1 MKALDTI
8 LFDLDGT
15 LLPMEQ
21 GTFID
26 TYFALLAKRVSA
38 LGYDPKLF
46 LKALWEGTTAMLY
59 NDGTLSNS
67 ERFWQTFYKLF
78 GATSTDLEAAL
89 ADFYVTDFNEARAIL
104 SPQPSLRP
112 LLDHLRARGYGI
124 TLATNPV
131 FPYVA
136 AQSRL
141 GWIGLSPADF
151 DYVSTYENSRY
162 CKPHPGYYQG
172 ILAHLG
178 KEPAQCLMIGNSPA
192 DDMAAI
198 DLGISVFLLTD
209 HLENARNTPLGDY
222 PQGGFASLEAYLR
235 ALPFLG
241 AAPPPAP

>member
-15 LLPMEQ
+15 LLPIEQ

-26 TYFALLAKRVSA
+26 TYFGLLANRVSG
-38 LGYDPKLF
+38 LGHDPRLF
-46 LKALWEGTTAMLY
+46 FKALWEGTGAMLN
-59 NDGTLSNS
+59 NDGTVSNS
-67 ERFWQTFYKLF
+67 ERFWQTLYRLF
-78 GATSTDLEAAL
+78 GSDTTDLETAL
-89 ADFYVTDFNEARAIL
+89 VDFYATDFNETRAIL
-104 SPQPSLRP
+104 SPRPPLRP
-112 LLDHLRARGYGI
+112 LLDHLRAKGYGV
-124 TLATNPV
+124 TLATNPL

-136 AQSRL
+136 VQSRL
-141 GWIGLSPADF
+141 SWIGLLPSDF
-151 DYVSTYENSRY
+151 DYISTYENSRY

-209 HLENARNTPLGDY
+209 HLENAKNVPLGDY
-222 PQGGFASLEAYLR
+222 PQGGFAEMEAFLR
-235 ALPFLG
+235 ELP
-241 AAPPPAP
+241 AA

>member
-26 TYFALLAKRVSA
+26 TYFGLLAKWVSS
-38 LGYDPKLF
+38 LGHDPKPF
-46 LKALWEGTTAMLY
+46 LKALWESTGAMLN
-59 NDGTLSNS
+59 NDGTLFNS
-67 ERFWQTFYKLF
+67 ERFWQTFYQQF
-78 GATSTDLEAAL
+78 GGGAIDLEAAL
-89 ADFYVTDFNEARAIL
+89 ADFYATDFNEIRAIL
-104 SPQPSLRP
+104 NPRPPLRP
-112 LLDHLRARGYGI
+112 LLDHLRAKGYGV

-136 AQSRL
+136 AHSRL
-141 GWIGLSPADF
+141 NWIGLSPADF

-209 HLENARNTPLGDY
+209 HLENTKNVPLGDY
-222 PQGGFASLEAYLR
+222 PQGGFAEMEMFLR
-235 ALPFLG
+235 ELP
-241 AAPPPAP
+241 AA